1 MTKARIFQP
10 TKTAMQ
16 SGRAR
21 TQGWVLALAPESARG
36 IDPLM
41 GWTSS
46 SDMGQQVQLNFAT
59 LDEAIEY
66 AKRTGLDFEVA
77 DSHARRIRPR
87 AYADNFRPD
96 RVR

>member
-1 MTKARIFQP
+1 
-10 TKTAMQ
+10 
-16 SGRAR
+16 
-21 TQGWVLALAPESARG
+21 
-36 IDPLM
+36 
-41 GWTSS
+41 
-46 SDMGQQVQLNFAT
+46 MGQQVQLTFAT